1 MSATYTYTYSKR
13 SSNKTFSWEVLNL
26 IAMKCDAKTLAT
38 ASCVSKLWASSMS
51 SDHLWKSVCTTHFP
65 SLSNLHPSI
74 SYRRI
79 YALGLASAKR
89 RRQPPPEPRLSID
102 DLLFAVTIPPG
113 KSRDGSITILKPF
126 SELENH
132 PEGRFRFDVSL
143 NDVVSEK
150 LMVDEE
156 DDGDMKIS
164 SSIVMR
170 GYESVFRVLDRKG
183 KTSRRE
189 WWFTEELPSAGCCF
203 CNGASGLL
211 AEITL
216 VFGETVVVV
225 TGSGTEKKERKKKV
239 VEKVRI
245 GVMNVVSTWRYA
257 TVDDALRYLQHFLLP
272 KPAAV

>member
-1 MSATYTYTYSKR
+1 MSAQSSKHFN
-13 SSNKTFSWEVLNL
+13 SSKFSWEVLNL
-26 IAMKCDAKTLAT
+26 IAIKCDPKTLAT
-38 ASCVSKLWASSMS
+38 ASCVSKLWSSSMS
-51 SDHLWKSVCTTHFP
+51 SDHLWKSICTTHFP

-79 YALGLASAKR
+79 YALGHASAKR
-89 RRQPPPEPRLSID
+89 RRQPPPQPRLSID

-113 KSRDGSITILKPF
+113 KTRQAPVTILKPF
-126 SELENH
+126 NELENY
-132 PEGRFRFDVSL
+132 PEGRFRFDVDMK
-143 NDVVSEK
+143 DVVSEK
-150 LMVDEE
+150 LVVDEE
-156 DDGDMKIS
+156 EDDDMKMS

-170 GYESVFRVLDRKG
+170 GFESVFRVLDRKG

-216 VFGETVVVV
+216 VFGETIILE
-225 TGSGTEKKERKKKV
+225 TGSGSEKKVKKKKV
-239 VEKVRI
+239 VDKVRI

-257 TVDDALRYLQHFLLP
+257 SVDDTLRYLQHFLLP
-272 KPAAV
+272 VPAAV